1 MDSLLILE
9 TLLAA
14 GAGLLLNLTPCVLP
28 AVPLKVRAVLREAGE
43 RQAMRVTS
51 AALFAAGSV
60 AFFGSLGLAT
70 SLLQWRWGVL
80 FQSRP
85 LLIAMTALLTDRKSF
100 VAGKRVLIRFS
111 LGGPMFL

>member
-43 RQAMRVTS
+43 RKAVRLAS

-60 AFFGSLGLAT
+60 LFFAALGLAT
-70 SLLQWRWGVL
+70 ALLQWRSEERRV
-80 FQSRP
+80 
-85 LLIAMTALLTDRKSF
+85 
-100 VAGKRVLIRFS
+100 GKECVSTCRS
-111 LGGPMFL
+111 GWSTYH